1 MAKETQIGNLVIDLK
16 IKTESLEKGLET
28 AKKKL
33 QEIEDQNEQVKK
45 SNKGLDA
52 SFVAMAVGIVAALS
66 KVKSAINSGVDA
78 YKEYESVSKGLESIV
93 KGQGL
98 SFNNA
103 QNFIKDYISDGLIP
117 LADATLAYKNLAA
130 RGYNQEQIEK
140 TMIALKDAAAFG
152 RQSTY
157 EYGQAIATAT
167 EGLKNENSILVDNA
181 GVTKNVAKMWQDY
194 AKSVGKTTE
203 QLTQAEKIQAEVNG
217 ISEESKNQMGDA
229 AKYAETYAGQQAK
242 LNASMLELKKTFGE
256 AIIPAL
262 QQLSQFLTPIIG
274 GISSFIQNNQALT
287 SGMTT
292 FVACLGTASVAMLAL
307 KKAHDMLKQST
318 ILSTV
323 ATQGFTAA
331 LKANPL
337 FFIATT
343 ITTVVS
349 VMASYNSAKKE
360 QEEMENR
367 VNESVTRYNQ
377 LKEGSIKYTLENTEA
392 IKTELQELDEYKNKI
407 KDTGEAISD
416 IDWSPL
422 VSGGSIF
429 KDDSKLKERIELI
442 KKYGATI
449 EEVNEQIKNRENYL
463 EEAAASEK
471 IKDAIDI
478 KSIKTQKQEAAQ
490 LKVNANE
497 MQNYLNTVKK
507 GDKNTS
513 EYSNAVK
520 ELAKAYPEAAN
531 AEGIIID
538 QAQDFINAQQGEA
551 DQSWNKV
558 NEIIKGNT
566 EVINKYMEMA
576 RAAENDVDKQK
587 QLANEIGLAYNDII
601 PTLTSV
607 LNILGAIGNQKP
619 EDVPNVKPTYS
630 SYTPRRSSGGSK
642 SYSNKALDDYKE
654 YIEYKK
660 SMGRISLQE
669 EINMYRD
676 ALNNYAKI
684 TSERRDLE
692 VKIHDLEKELEE
704 QSLDNFIAKIEHKK
718 ALNKISLQNE
728 IKQYEWAYKN
738 LAKTQQDKWSLEE
751 KIFDLKQELKE
762 EEIEKT
768 QQAEDKITEKL
779 KNSLDERVRAIQDGM
794 DKKEKAEG
802 AAYTVVNRQKD
813 YDRLIKAHQNYLDKI
828 LASEKV
834 SAQKKKE
841 IYQEELDAIKSIE
854 EQKRNLRVS
863 AIDSTVSQLKNALI
877 KQLNEMQ
884 EADKKAIENNI
895 KTVEKWKDTR
905 INAINEEY
913 NARIEAIQKELD
925 LLDKS
930 EQDKTRAEEDAEYQ
944 RKKNRLQELIAY
956 EHDVTTKIN
965 YQKELEKLT
974 AEYQKTLDKRT
985 LDDKKVAL
993 KEKQDLL
1000 KEEQNL
1006 AIETVNQETE
1016 AIKDSYNKQL
1026 DSINE
1031 YYKKQQD
1038 LAQETAEKMLLN
1050 VDTNQ
1055 SEIIRVLRKYGDQYE
1070 ITGQSLGEKLAQ
1082 GINDG
1087 LTGKIE
1093 KAIKNVQQKIDKA
1106 LENKISKWTSIVD
1119 STTKSGKTSSSKN
1132 VVVTQNN
1139 YIQQV
1144 QETPSETYRK
1154 LKNIEQKLADQLAG
1168 V

>member
-1 MAKETQIGNLVIDLK
+1 MANETQIGQLVIDLK
-16 IKTESLEKGLET
+16 TKTESLEKGLET

-52 SFVAMAVGIVAALS
+52 SFMAMAVGIVAALS

-78 YKEYESVSKGLESIV
+78 YKEYESASKGLESIV

-117 LADATLAYKNLAA
+117 LSDATLAYKNLAA

-307 KKAHDMLKQST
+307 KKAHDMLKEST
-318 ILSTV
+318 ILSTA

-337 FFIATT
+337 FFIATA

-367 VNESVTRYNQ
+367 VNESVARYNQ

-442 KKYGATI
+442 KKYGVTI

-463 EEAAASEK
+463 EEVAASEK
-471 IKDAIDI
+471 IKDAINI
-478 KSIKTQKQEAAQ
+478 ESIKTQKREAAQ

-497 MQNYLNTVKK
+497 MQNYLDTVKK

-520 ELAKAYPEAAN
+520 QLAKAYPEAAN

-551 DQSWNKV
+551 EASWNKV
-558 NEIIKGNT
+558 NELLKGNT
-566 EVINKYMEMA
+566 EVINKYIEMA
-576 RAAENDVDKQK
+576 KAAENDVSAQ
-587 QLANEIGLAYNDII
+587 QNLANQIGIAYENII

-607 LNILGAIGNQKP
+607 LNIIAAIGNQSP
-619 EDVPNVKPTYS
+619 EEVPNVTPTYS
-630 SYTPRRSSGGSK
+630 SYTPRRYSSGSSISK

-692 VKIHDLEKELEE
+692 VKIHDLEKEL
-704 QSLDNFIAKIEHKK
+704 
-718 ALNKISLQNE
+718 
-728 IKQYEWAYKN
+728 
-738 LAKTQQDKWSLEE
+738 
-751 KIFDLKQELKE
+751 KE
-762 EEIEKT
+762 EEIERT
-768 QQAEDKITEKL
+768 QQTEDKITEKL
-779 KNSLDERVRAIQDGM
+779 KNSLDERVRAIQDSM

-854 EQKRNLRVS
+854 EQKRDLRVS